1 MKEILQQVKEELE
14 KTFSNPESHNLD
26 QCIAQLQSAKE
37 QYGDKGTMI
46 DDLIRSVTQARNAQV
61 ALRSAGDVPS
71 SAAFGEAF
79 NALEQAIESYR
90 DTDNDPV

>member
-1 MKEILQQVKEELE
+1 MKQILQQVKEELE
-14 KTFSNPESHNLD
+14 KTFSNPETHNLD
-26 QCIAQLQSAKE
+26 RCIEQLQAAKE

-46 DDLIRSVTQARNAQV
+46 EDLIRSVTQAKNAQV
-61 ALRSAGDVPS
+61 QLENAGDISS

-79 NALEQAIESYR
+79 NALEQTIESYT